1 MGQVRLGRAASR
13 TRDSTI
19 DDSVCPSRPANW
31 GTRGPTFARADK
43 QRPGAVHPRRRR
55 CRPYNCPMKT
65 NLAPIY
71 RVAEMRAI
79 EAENDHLPL
88 MERAG
93 RAAADVA
100 RSLAG
105 DRGGRIVILAGPG
118 NNGGD
123 ALVVARWLRT
133 WYFDLAVVFIG
144 DAAKLPPPAAA
155 AHAAFVEAGGST
167 VTLPAT
173 ERPALIVDGLFGVGL
188 TRSLDDDYAALVHW
202 ANDSGAPILALDVPT
217 GLNADTGV
225 AAGPTIHAVATATF
239 ICLKPGLLTGD
250 GPDHCGEVSVHS
262 LDIAAASAAPGHR
275 LDWPVLAQTLPVVL
289 GRRMR
294 NVNKGTFGTL
304 GILGG
309 TEGMGGALI
318 LAGRAA
324 LRTGAGKVWLGF
336 LMADPPKLDT
346 SMPELMLRHAGPV
359 LDARPDALVV
369 GPGLGTSDAARSLL
383 QRALALPVPVALDA
397 DALNLIAR
405 DPALLATTKSRSA
418 PTLATPHPG
427 EAARVL
433 ATDIENVQ
441 NDRMKAAHELAQR
454 LSANVVLK
462 GVGSVLAHPDGTW
475 DINASGGP
483 ALATAGS
490 GDVLSGLLGALLA
503 QGLDAKTALRYAVCL
518 HGATADALVAQGIG
532 PLGLTASELPDAARG
547 LLNSAGR
554 QR

>member
-1 MGQVRLGRAASR
+1 MDA
-13 TRDSTI
+13 
-19 DDSVCPSRPANW
+19 
-31 GTRGPTFARADK
+31 
-43 QRPGAVHPRRRR
+43 
-55 CRPYNCPMKT
+55 

-71 RVAEMRAI
+71 SVAELRAI
-79 EAENDHLPL
+79 EANHGHLPL
-88 MERAG
+88 MELAG
-93 RAAADVA
+93 RAAAEVA
-100 RSLAG
+100 RTLAG
-105 DRGGRIVILAGPG
+105 DRGGRVVILAGPG

-123 ALVVARWLRT
+123 AFVVARWLRA
-133 WYFDLAVVFIG
+133 WYFDIAVVFPG
-144 DAAKLPPPAAA
+144 DAASLPQHAAA
-155 AHAAFVEAGGST
+155 AYAAFVEAGGTT
-167 VTLPAT
+167 VA
-173 ERPALIVDGLFGVGL
+173 RPDTGRPVLIVDGLFGIGL
-188 TRSLDDDYAALVHW
+188 ARPLTDVYASLVHW

-225 AAGPTIHAVATATF
+225 ATAPTIRAAATATF

-250 GPDHCGEVSVHS
+250 GPDHCGDVSIHA
-262 LDIAAASAAPGHR
+262 LDIKPEATARGHR
-275 LDWPVLAQTLPVVL
+275 LDWTVLAAELPVVL
-289 GRRMR
+289 RRRTR
-294 NVNKGTFGTL
+294 NVNKGSFGTL

-359 LDARPDALVV
+359 LDAHPDALVV

-405 DPALLATTKSRSA
+405 DPALLAATKSRSA

-433 ATDIENVQ
+433 AVDVESVQ
-441 NDRMKAAHELAQR
+441 SDRMLAARELSQR
-454 LSANVVLK
+454 LAANVVLK
-462 GVGSVLAHPDGTW
+462 GAGSVLAHPDGTW

-490 GDVLSGLLGALLA
+490 GDILSGLLGALLA
-503 QGLDAKTALRYAVCL
+503 QGLAAKAALRYAVCL

-532 PLGLTASELPDAARG
+532 PLGLTASELPDIARG
-547 LLNSAGR
+547 LLNLAGK